1 MDPGPSARGQPSSC
15 RDAVGVFQM
24 LPRDVRA
31 RGAHVVPGQR
41 LDEVAAGPL
50 EYRAPSQVDTA
61 SRFGFGV
68 SNERDQPA
76 FGAAAQ
82 DDVDV
87 IRKDRH
93 LMDVDLAPVR
103 RFTDCRSDHIGISTP
118 DRALP

>member
-1 MDPGPSARGQPSSC
+1 MDPGPSARGQPRSHRHAIWVPQVLARHVC
-15 RDAVGVFQM
+15 
-24 LPRDVRA
+24 A

-76 FGAAAQ
+76 FGSKAR
-82 DDVDV
+82 DHVHMIREDRDLVDV
-87 IRKDRH
+87 Y
-93 LMDVDLAPVR
+93 LATR
-103 RFTDCRSDHIGISTP
+103 CRFTDCRAHDVRVSAPQG
-118 DRALP
+118 ALP